1 GATATGTNS
10 RAQGQYST
18 AVGQTAQATGDN
30 SVAMGTG
37 ASATNSESTALGA
50 ASQAFADSATA
61 VGFGARADQ
70 YGATAT
76 GTNSRA
82 QGQYS
87 TALGKDAY
95 ATAPGSTALGRN
107 AKAEHKSSVA
117 LGESAITEAAIG
129 TASVTL
135 NGTKYDFAG
144 IAPRGTVSVG
154 SLGNE
159 RTITNVAA
167 GRISGTSTDAING
180 SQLFATNSAI
190 SDLSG
195 TVNDGINFGN
205 GTTANNFQLGDTI
218 SVTGDTNLTTE
229 TTTEGVQVKLNKDL
243 VGLDSA
249 EIGGVN
255 IKAGEIR
262 TGDTLLNDN
271 GLVFFNGPNN
281 GQPVI
286 LTNKGLN
293 NGGNKITKVAAGD
306 APDDA
311 VNFGQLQATNGK
323 VNDGINFGNGTT
335 ANNFQLGDT
344 ISVTGDTNLT
354 TETTTEGVQVK
365 LNKDLVG
372 LDSAEIGGVNIKAG
386 EIRTGDTLLN
396 DNGLVFFNG
405 PNNGQPVIL
414 TNKGLNNGGN
424 KITKVAAGDAPDD
437 AVNFGQLQATNSNV
451 SNNTT
456 NITNNTTN
464 INKNTTAIE
473 NITNGT
479 AGIVRQDPDNGAITV
494 GGQTGGTSVDFSGT
508 DGDRVLTGAAD
519 GQVAAD
525 SSDVINGSQLFEQGT
540 GVAGII
546 GGDTVYDPTTGAFTN
561 NDIGGTGKDNIN
573 DAIMAVGDAAAAG
586 KNTVSEGS
594 NIVVTETVN
603 AAGSTNYEVATD
615 PDLVVD
621 SVTATDDDGNETA
634 LTATGTTITNSDG
647 NTNNSTAAGNTIT
660 TVTTVPDSETTVTN
674 VTTVT
679 GSGTNVTNGTNTTDY
694 GANGMTI
701 TGAAGTGST
710 IVNQAGVSFTDSDG
724 KATGPSITAERIDAA
739 NTAITNVGP
748 GVNGTDAVNVNQL
761 KDFGYNLSNKIDDV
775 EDDANAGIS
784 AAMAMS
790 SIPQSFI
797 PGKSLIGGGIATYN
811 GEGAVAV
818 GLSKVSDN
826 GRWVMKITGTAD
838 TQGNAGGAIGAGFHF

>member
-1 GATATGTNS
+1 
-10 RAQGQYST
+10 
-18 AVGQTAQATGDN
+18 
-30 SVAMGTG
+30 M
-37 ASATNSESTALGA
+37 
-50 ASQAFADSATA
+50 
-61 VGFGARADQ
+61 
-70 YGATAT
+70 
-76 GTNSRA
+76 
-82 QGQYS
+82 
-87 TALGKDAY
+87 
-95 ATAPGSTALGRN
+95 
-107 AKAEHKSSVA
+107 
-117 LGESAITEAAIG
+117 
-129 TASVTL
+129 
-135 NGTKYDFAG
+135 
-144 IAPRGTVSVG
+144 
-154 SLGNE
+154 
-159 RTITNVAA
+159 
-167 GRISGTSTDAING
+167 
-180 SQLFATNSAI
+180 
-190 SDLSG
+190 
-195 TVNDGINFGN
+195 
-205 GTTANNFQLGDTI
+205 
-218 SVTGDTNLTTE
+218 
-229 TTTEGVQVKLNKDL
+229 
-243 VGLDSA
+243 
-249 EIGGVN
+249 
-255 IKAGEIR
+255 
-262 TGDTLLNDN
+262 
-271 GLVFFNGPNN
+271 
-281 GQPVI
+281 
-286 LTNKGLN
+286 TNKGLN